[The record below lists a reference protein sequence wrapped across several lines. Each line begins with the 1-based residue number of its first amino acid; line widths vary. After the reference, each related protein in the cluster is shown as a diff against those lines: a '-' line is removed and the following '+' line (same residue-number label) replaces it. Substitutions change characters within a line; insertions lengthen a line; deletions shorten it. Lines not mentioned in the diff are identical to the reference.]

1 MRDNAQSEMKIARTL
16 IIHESVFGNE
26 RSLKACLHGVGDPSL
41 VGLVSFVFTLWGTFF
56 LRTVSTTTPTE
67 H

>member
-26 RSLKACLHGVGDPSL
+26 RSLKACLHGVGDRGL
-41 VGLVSFVFTLWGTFF
+41 VGLVSFVFTG
-56 LRTVSTTTPTE
+56 SKMQQ
-67 H
+67 

>member
-26 RSLKACLHGVGDPSL
+26 RSKACLHFLLKLQIPSDATCL
-41 VGLVSFVFTLWGTFF
+41 KTH
-56 LRTVSTTTPTE
+56 TT
-67 H
+67 